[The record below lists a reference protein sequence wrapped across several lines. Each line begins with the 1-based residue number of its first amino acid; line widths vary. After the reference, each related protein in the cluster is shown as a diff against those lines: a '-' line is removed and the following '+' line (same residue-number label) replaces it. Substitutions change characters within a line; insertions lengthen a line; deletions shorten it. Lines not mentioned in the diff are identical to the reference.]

1 MGESEGELKN
11 LLMNV
16 KEDSEKA
23 GLSLSTKKT
32 KIMAAGSITSWQI
45 DGENMETGTDFVF
58 FGSKISADGD
68 CSHKIKML
76 ASWMENYDKLDN
88 VLKSRDVTL
97 PTKVHIVKAMVF
109 PVVSYGCES
118 WTIKKAEH

>member
-16 KEDSEKA
+16 KEDREKA
-23 GLSLSTKKT
+23 GISLSTKKT
-32 KIMAAGSITSWQI
+32 KILAAGSITSWQI

-76 ASWMENYDKLDN
+76 ASWMESYDK
-88 VLKSRDVTL
+88 
-97 PTKVHIVKAMVF
+97 P
-109 PVVSYGCES
+109 
-118 WTIKKAEH
+118 